1 MPMSE
6 DTTALASGD
15 AALHGVAEI
24 VGGEAQ
30 NYASLIKRLATA
42 EHSPSPASFDA
53 ILDLLAEMEAGAGQR
68 LPDLVELRP
77 LYVELQKA
85 LVGRL
90 QKAARDI
97 ERKNGNEIISPSE
110 AEHAAKIQ
118 RIAVKAR
125 TLAHRKAARVQ
136 TLTASITP
144 VSADSPVANG
154 NLPPPPPV
162 DSGLGSGDDGRMEKR
177 IEKLEADVAAIKL
190 DLGIIKANGATKSD
204 IAELR
209 ATISDAK
216 TTIILWVVTAVVL
229 AQILPGLLRKF
240 GLL

>member
-6 DTTALASGD
+6 DTTTLASGD

-24 VGGEAQ
+24 VSGEAQ

-42 EHSPSPASFDA
+42 EHSPRPASFDA
-53 ILDLLAEMEAGAGQR
+53 ILDLLAEMEADAGQR

-97 ERKNGNEIISPSE
+97 ERTNGNEIISPSG
-110 AEHAAKIQ
+110 AEHAAKI

-125 TLAHRKAARVQ
+125 ALAHRKAAQ
-136 TLTASITP
+136 LQNLTASATP
-144 VSADSPVANG
+144 VSADSPEAYG
-154 NLPPPPPV
+154 SLPPPPPV